1 MKSSFFNLIAGIV
14 KDMPTLADEQS
25 VKLFPAVLSRL
36 GETDPVICPNL
47 WEAVERTT
55 SIEVPVFVI

>member
-1 MKSSFFNLIAGIV
+1 
-14 KDMPTLADEQS
+14 MPTLADEQS

-36 GETDPVICPNL
+36 GETDPVIFPNL

-55 SIEVPVFVI
+55 SVEVPVFVI